1 VVFTN
6 GSGRHW
12 AGQACTAWFIPVL
25 ARTDVQALELVEVAW
40 PISREQQAA
49 FGLERKGEQAKRAKS
64 GQTGQTHF
72 PGEIR

>member
-1 VVFTN
+1 
-6 GSGRHW
+6 
-12 AGQACTAWFIPVL
+12 
-25 ARTDVQALELVEVAW
+25 VQALELVEVAW